1 MEKQNKILKVI
12 ILILVFVLIFGIGM
26 GAGHFINNQNNN
38 SGTEV
43 KNITTEEKASKE
55 TNETNQSQNT
65 TNETENTKTVI
76 QTREMTSAEKYAIYS
91 KGVQNKIKNLG
102 KDLPKDL
109 EGSSWTNM
117 KNFHSTEDFPIN
129 GSYINEKLEA
139 IVTLKETGDQVKIL
153 DNAIDCG
160 VCSCGNGGTLYLI
173 WAIDVNGDLYT
184 QNYDTN
190 DTANRMKF
198 NLSKEQGMKN
208 IISVIQCS
216 GSSAQYPL
224 AIDIDGNTYSF

>member
-1 MEKQNKILKVI
+1 
-12 ILILVFVLIFGIGM
+12 
-26 GAGHFINNQNNN
+26 
-38 SGTEV
+38 
-43 KNITTEEKASKE
+43 
-55 TNETNQSQNT
+55 
-65 TNETENTKTVI
+65 
-76 QTREMTSAEKYAIYS
+76 
-91 KGVQNKIKNLG
+91 
-102 KDLPKDL
+102 
-109 EGSSWTNM
+109 M

-198 NLSKEQGMKN
+198 NVSKEQGMKN

-216 GSSAQYPL
+216 GPSAQYPL
-224 AIDIDGNTYSF
+224 AIDIDGNAYSF